1 MKELN
6 ILLVEDNCDH
16 ADLITWELNELNFVT
31 LTNIENGELAI
42 TYLQEDIQPI
52 QMVLLDI
59 NMPRISG
66 IEVLKWI
73 KNNPLYRD
81 VAVIMLTTSTT
92 EKEIQKCY
100 DLGANSYIPKTFGS
114 SQFKNVVQA
123 FFTYWQ
129 RHGYFPLHN

>member
-1 MKELN
+1 MNKLN
-6 ILLVEDNCDH
+6 ILLVEDNIDH
-16 ADLITWELNELNFVT
+16 SDLIEWELKELEFVEFK
-31 LTNIENGELAI
+31 NIENGELAI
-42 TYLQEDIQPI
+42 SYLQKDIQPV
-52 QMVLLDI
+52 QMILLDI
-59 NMPRISG
+59 NMPRVSG
-66 IEVLKWI
+66 IDVLKWI

-92 EKEIQKCY
+92 EKEIQRCY